1 MRIVRA
7 LDPFICS
14 PDQTLRTVIERM
26 TTLGI
31 PSTFQIIVDAD
42 LHPVGTVTDGDIRRA
57 LLRGETLDSPVAQS
71 MNPSPATSAIDRADS
86 EMDRRLLSQ
95 GVPFLPLVDAAGI
108 LRGVLV
114 DRADPEAASAA
125 PTALIMAGGKG
136 LRLGE
141 RTRTTPKPLLPVQGQ
156 PILGHIIDRLES
168 AGVESIF
175 LAIHYLPDQIEAFAA
190 SRTGKAKTTTIHEP
204 TPLGTAGAI
213 GELGPT
219 AGPVL
224 VLNGDVLTK
233 VDFSALIEFHTHHGH
248 DATVA
253 VARHETTVPFG
264 VVRYDEDGLL
274 LDIDEKPTMAHFIAA
289 GIYCLSPE
297 ICGLVVPGQ
306 HTDMPDLLNRARR
319 CGHRVGLFPIHEY
332 WVDIGR
338 PDDLNAARRDA
349 SPNRR
354 QA

>member
-1 MRIVRA
+1 MRIIRA
-7 LDPFICS
+7 LDPLVCH

-26 TTLGI
+26 TALGI
-31 PSTFQIIVDAD
+31 PSTFQIVVDAD
-42 LHPVGTVTDGDIRRA
+42 QRPVGTVTDGDIRRA
-57 LLRGETLDSPVAQS
+57 LLRGTTLDNTVAHS
-71 MNPSPATSAIDRADS
+71 MNPSPATGAIDRADG
-86 EMDRRLLSQ
+86 ETDHRLLTHE
-95 GVPFLPLVDAAGI
+95 VPFLPLVDSAGI
-108 LRGVLV
+108 LRGVLI
-114 DRADPEAASAA
+114 DRADPETA
-125 PTALIMAGGKG
+125 PAALIMAGGKG

-141 RTRTTPKPLLPVQGQ
+141 RTRTTPKPLLLVHGQ

-175 LAIHYLPDQIEAFAA
+175 LAVHYLSDQIEAFAA
-190 SRTGKAKTTTIHEP
+190 ARTGKAKTTIIHEP
-204 TPLGTAGAI
+204 APLGTAGAI
-213 GELGPT
+213 GQLGPT

-224 VLNGDVLTK
+224 ILNGDVLTK
-233 VDFSALIEFHTHHGH
+233 VDFSALIAFHTRHGH

-274 LDIDEKPTMAHFIAA
+274 LDIDEKPTIAHFIAA

-297 ICGLVVPGQ
+297 ICRLVVPGQ
-306 HTDMPDLLNRARR
+306 HTNMPDLLNNARR
-319 CGHRVGLFPIHEY
+319 GGHRIGLFPIHEY

-338 PDDLNAARRDA
+338 PDDLNAAQRDV